1 MLHLI
6 LKKEEYM
13 LPTLINQSKK
23 SRKSFNN
30 KAVDTLKPPF
40 ILKVK
45 MKDKSRLNIVTAK
58 YNAILN
64 N

>member
-1 MLHLI
+1 
-6 LKKEEYM
+6 M

-30 KAVDTLKPPF
+30 KAVDTLKPLF